1 MRHFAT
7 ILCVVA
13 IAVLAGSALATPVM
27 EGSAPLSL
35 PAAGDTSTVTISLA
49 GAETG
54 LSGYNL
60 TLSLTPAGTA
70 EIVSV
75 AFPPWVRMPMN
86 GTLPASSTHLQA
98 VDLERHAEPGTSP
111 IPLITVTLRAINN
124 GKTVLTALPVI
135 VDDDQ
140 GGRYTIDLLQ
150 IPVQVGTAPSETAT
164 PSAMPTTLQP
174 PSSSGG
180 AQSPSPSIA
189 TDTLPSPT
197 ASLLSATV
205 ESVTTATTAPPV
217 SQSPLSATPASEQAT
232 PSAKATPGFDCITA
246 CFVGLVISI
255 LTMLNRKP
263 W

>member
-1 MRHFAT
+1 MRHFAV

-13 IAVLAGSALATPVM
+13 LAAVAGPALATPVL
-27 EGSAPLSL
+27 EGSAPLFL
-35 PAAGDTSTVTISLA
+35 PAAGDTGTVTISLA

-60 TLSLTPAGTA
+60 TLSLAPGGTA

-75 AFPPWVRMPMN
+75 AFPSWAGIPVN
-86 GTLPASSTHLQA
+86 GTLPASSTYLQA

-111 IPLITVTLRAINN
+111 IPLITVTLRAITN
-124 GKTVLTALPVI
+124 GEAILTALPVI

-140 GGRYTIDLLQ
+140 GGRYTLDSLQ
-150 IPVQVGTAPSETAT
+150 IPVQVGTVSSEPAT
-164 PSAMPTTLQP
+164 PDTVPTTLQP

-180 AQSPSPSIA
+180 APSPSPSIT
-189 TDTLPSPT
+189 TDTLVSPD
-197 ASLLSATV
+197 APRPSATV

-217 SQSPLSATPASEQAT
+217 SQSPSSAT
-232 PSAKATPGFDCITA
+232 PSAKATPGFGCTTVCLA
-246 CFVGLVISI
+246 GLAISV
-255 LTMLNRKP
+255 LALLNRKP